1 MEVVGGEVGM
11 ECCAHAKITAVGADA
26 SRIHDQ
32 KLWSSC
38 IISMLVM
45 IFNVEFEFE
54 FIYIL

>member
-1 MEVVGGEVGM
+1 VGRLVWN
-11 ECCAHAKITAVGADA
+11 AVHMPESLLWGADA